1 MFKFDPFLFV
11 YFGSILN
18 VASEIY
24 WPLQNKNKSGVE
36 DQKKGANLQWI
47 YFGHETEGW
56 ESKKL

>member
-1 MFKFDPFLFV
+1 MVQMKTLKF
-11 YFGSILN
+11 
-18 VASEIY
+18 ASEIY

-56 ESKKL
+56 ESKTL